1 MYIQIMKIFILLL
14 CFLPAVSF
22 GQKIKTDP
30 TNPDGLR
37 EKNFDLSFSKIAPR
51 EIKLPFSSIEI
62 IDNRFDTS
70 KLGFVPEF
78 QFIADKKRVGRKIT
92 FDQGVAKAM
101 ENYYNQFYEHAF
113 EKNDIKLLIVLRKF
127 WLSGIDDKK
136 NKVMDIS
143 KNPKSRS
150 FLYCKWEYYLNKG
163 NKYMPIQ
170 RIDTVINGVLFN
182 SEKNEMD
189 NYKTENEIL
198 KLILNGLIEVY
209 DFKNAVDKI
218 DKIKVKTF
226 EQLKLYNASLYDIPV
241 LKDSVFKKGVFRNF
255 IEFKNNSPSIINF
268 KEKKIR
274 VSSNNYK
281 HYIEDDKGNR
291 IINYWGYFTGDELR
305 IGKYENDK
313 LHRKNNTFEFFLKHL
328 YQTQYFNIS
337 GSSSSSER
345 EVWIP
350 YQIDMETG
358 EIY

>member
-1 MYIQIMKIFILLL
+1 MQKIFLLVFILIP
-14 CFLPAVSF
+14 FF
-22 GQKIKTDP
+22 GFCQKIKTDA

-37 EKNFDLSFSKIAPR
+37 EKKFDLSFSKIAPA

-70 KLGFVPEF
+70 KLRFVPAF
-78 QFIADKKRVGRKIT
+78 QFIADKKRVGRKVT
-92 FDQGVAKAM
+92 FNEGVAKSL
-101 ENYYNQFYEHAF
+101 ENYYNEFYQHSF
-113 EKNDIKLLIVLRKF
+113 ERNNIKLLIVLRKF

-136 NKVMDIS
+136 NKAMDIS

-163 NKYMPIQ
+163 NVYMPIQ
-170 RIDTVINGVLFN
+170 RIDTVVNGVLFKN
-182 SEKNEMD
+182 EKNEMD
-189 NYKTENEIL
+189 DYKTENEIL

-209 DFKNAVDKI
+209 DFKNAVDRI
-218 DKIKVKTF
+218 DRLTVKTW
-226 EQLKLYNASLYDIPV
+226 EQIKLYNASLFDIPV
-241 LKDSVFKKGVFRNF
+241 LKDSVFKKGFFKNF

-274 VSSNNYK
+274 VGSNKYE

-291 IINYWGYFTGDELR
+291 IVNYWGYFTGDELR

-313 LHRKNNTFEFFLKHL
+313 LHRKNNTFGFFLKHQ
-328 YQTQYFNIS
+328 YQMQNINIS
-337 GSSSSSER
+337 GGNSYADR

-358 EIY
+358 NIY